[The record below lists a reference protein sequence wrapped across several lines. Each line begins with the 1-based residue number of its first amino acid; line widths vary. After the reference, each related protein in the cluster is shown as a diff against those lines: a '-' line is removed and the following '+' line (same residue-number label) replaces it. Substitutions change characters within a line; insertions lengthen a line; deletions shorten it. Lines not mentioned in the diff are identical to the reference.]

1 MASKVIDGFKTTIK
15 LKTRYPVLKFDTL
28 KMYFGEPYVID
39 LPSADGKVTVKVPS
53 IEDVAIKIG
62 EEKFF
67 ATLNV
72 LTTNTT
78 QYRLILSKADPPID
92 WNEISDFELFTKLYS
107 QLDPEVIECL
117 FDIDFR
123 KFGIFNKNVEGKDP
137 ELIMYDKEDE
147 IEINEEVYQHF
158 AQYLRLMF
166 SIKIEEKI
174 TRDPI
179 LKAMY
184 LQKDE
189 FALKRVEK
197 KKGEETSSMLLA
209 LISACVNHPGFKY
222 RLSELKQVNICE
234 FYDSVSRLRIYENTV
249 ALLRGSY
256 SGMVDTSKI
265 NKDEFDF
272 MRRII

>member
-1 MASKVIDGFKTTIK
+1 MASQVVDGFKTTIK
-15 LKTRYPVLKFDTL
+15 RKTRYPAIKFDTL
-28 KMYFGEPYVID
+28 RMYFGEPYIID

-53 IEDVAIKIG
+53 MEDVAITIG
-62 EEKFF
+62 EDRFF
-67 ATLNV
+67 STLNI

-78 QYRLILSKADPPID
+78 QYRLVLSKSDPPID
-92 WNEISDFELFTKLYS
+92 WNVMSDFELFTKLYT
-107 QLDPEVIECL
+107 QLDPEVIRCL

-123 KFGIFNKNVEGKDP
+123 KFGVFNKNVEDGKS
-137 ELIMYDKEDE
+137 ELILYDKENE
-147 IEINEEVYQHF
+147 IEVNEEVYQHF

-166 SIKIEEKI
+166 NIRVEEKI
-174 TRDPI
+174 TKDPT

-189 FALKRVEK
+189 FALKHAK
-197 KKGEETSSMLLA
+197 KKSGDEATSSLQP

-222 RLSELKQVNICE
+222 RLLELRHVNICE
-234 FYDSVSRLRIYENTV
+234 FYDSVARLRIYENTT

-265 NKDEFDF
+265 NKEEFDF
-272 MRRII
+272 MRKIL